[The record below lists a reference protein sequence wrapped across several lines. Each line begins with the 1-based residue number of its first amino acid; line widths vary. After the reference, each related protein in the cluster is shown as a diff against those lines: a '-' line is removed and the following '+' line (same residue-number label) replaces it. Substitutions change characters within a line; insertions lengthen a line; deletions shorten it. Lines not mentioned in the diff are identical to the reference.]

1 MAYRSLTFATII
13 SVIANYVSPVFITLY
28 SALDAFFRA
37 VMLVAAPYAWR
48 SAHEIGVAAFRQIAD
63 LKPVY
68 RESYDTHGLS
78 LAHRWRAC

>member
-1 MAYRSLTFATII
+1 MAYRSSTFAAL
-13 SVIANYVSPVFITLY
+13 SMIACYVAPIFVTLY

-37 VMLVAAPYAWR
+37 VMLVAAPFAWR
-48 SAHEIGVAAFRQIAD
+48 SARDLCLVAYRKIAD

-78 LAHRWRAC
+78 LDVGRLRN